1 MYKTIITE
9 KIKKLL
15 FLSVFLSVFLF
26 SGQVQAQLLNSK
38 GKKALTGDMNQAGRT
53 GDYNINSTVADVASL
68 IVSAVLSLL
77 GIIFLVMI
85 IIGGF
90 NWMTA
95 AGSED
100 KVTKAK
106 ATLFR
111 GIIGLFIVVAAYAI
125 TAFVFGAIGGIV
137 GKPS

>member
-1 MYKTIITE
+1 MIKE

-15 FLSVFLSVFLF
+15 SWSAFLSLFLF
-26 SGQVQAQLLNSK
+26 SGQAQAQLLSPD
-38 GKKALTGDMNQAGRT
+38 GKKGLIDSMEDSGKS
-53 GDYNINSTVADVASL
+53 GDYNVQSTLSDVVVL
-68 IVSAVLSLL
+68 IVTAVLSLL

-100 KVTKAK
+100 KVSKAK

-111 GIIGLFIVVAAYAI
+111 GVIGLFIVVAAYVI
-125 TAFVFGAIGGIV
+125 TAFVFRALSGIV
-137 GKPS
+137 GQPVA